1 MVVLI
6 DDSLKRWCIILFMK
20 KIAPFV
26 RTLSAVHNVVGLQR
40 KMGFTTPVKED
51 INVQFARLPSV
62 VRNIR
67 LSRLVTFVGFKSLS
81 RGK

>member
-1 MVVLI
+1 
-6 DDSLKRWCIILFMK
+6 MK